1 MLYGYGMGSLFLGSQ
16 SGRRLIYQAWDCFP
30 QIRLDLGYLLTQAV
44 NPHKRKAATFYL
56 QKVDQFFHI
65 RSLHNY
71 KKGIA
76 NQMETLLG
84 WATLKDTYAFKE
96 SLFETTY

>member
-16 SGRRLIYQAWDCFP
+16 SGVLATDLGLLP

-56 QKVDQFFHI
+56 
-65 RSLHNY
+65 
-71 KKGIA
+71 
-76 NQMETLLG
+76 
-84 WATLKDTYAFKE
+84 
-96 SLFETTY
+96 